1 MYLNCVHLS
10 STVFNSVIMLIQ
22 CETLKWDMKMDT
34 GLTQS
39 FAMNKPVYIKT
50 SKIQMD
56 KNQKL
61 AILKC
66 MNLYIKKVEDEV
78 FFCIQF
84 ERDLR
89 IDYLKSKKSLFI
101 VEVFEIRNITAQ
113 VYGSN
118 PFSIG
123 ATGPRDNVLNLS
135 VVSLCL

>member
-78 FFCIQF
+78 FFA
-84 ERDLR
+84 
-89 IDYLKSKKSLFI
+89 YNSN
-101 VEVFEIRNITAQ
+101 EIS
-113 VYGSN
+113 G
-118 PFSIG
+118 
-123 ATGPRDNVLNLS
+123 
-135 VVSLCL
+135 